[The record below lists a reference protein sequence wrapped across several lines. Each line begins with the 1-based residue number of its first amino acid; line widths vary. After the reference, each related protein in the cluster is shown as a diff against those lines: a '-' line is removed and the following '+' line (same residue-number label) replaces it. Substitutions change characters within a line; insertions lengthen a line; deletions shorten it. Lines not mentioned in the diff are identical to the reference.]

1 MNAIQALE
9 HNQKI
14 EAQIYELRKKK
25 VTRYRV
31 RVVERFEGGRR
42 GILEELTT
50 DYMTPDNAKTMYAS
64 YRVQYP
70 DMNKV
75 LIVIE
80 EVEDTKRQ
88 VQVRLP
94 VRDDSERDPI
104 GPDPVQFDD
113 SFAQV

>member
-1 MNAIQALE
+1 MKATQALE
-9 HNQKI
+9 HNQNI
-14 EAQIYELRKKK
+14 DAQIYELRKKK
-25 VTRYRV
+25 VLRYRV
-31 RVVERFEGGRR
+31 RIVERIKGGRR
-42 GILEELTT
+42 EILEELTT

-70 DMNKV
+70 DTTRI

-104 GPDPVQFDD
+104 GPDPDKFDD
-113 SFAQV
+113 PFAQV